1 MGRTK
6 SVGKVEPVNKLWLS
20 AKEAMA
26 YLGCSDKLLEKL
38 RNNAEIS
45 FSQYNKR
52 TIWYDLK
59 SIERFIERNRVV
71 RTTLLPLSS
80 ARQSIAMVTCSKV

>member
-26 YLGCSDKLLEKL
+26 YLGCSDKLLEKTKEQC
-38 RNNAEIS
+38 RNII
-45 FSQYNKR
+45 FP
-52 TIWYDLK
+52 I
-59 SIERFIERNRVV
+59 
-71 RTTLLPLSS
+71 
-80 ARQSIAMVTCSKV
+80 

>member
-1 MGRTK
+1 MGRQK
-6 SVGKVEPVNKLWLS
+6 KVGKVEPVQKTWLS

-26 YLGCSDKLLEKL
+26 YLGYSEKLLEKL

-52 TIWYDLK
+52 VIWYELR
-59 SIERFIERNRVV
+59 SLERFIERNRVV
-71 RTTLLPLSS
+71 
-80 ARQSIAMVTCSKV
+80 

>member
-1 MGRTK
+1 MGRQK
-6 SVGKVEPVNKLWLS
+6 KVGKVEPVQKTWLS

-26 YLGCSDKLLEKL
+26 YLGCSEKLLEKL

-52 TIWYDLK
+52 VIWYELR
-59 SIERFIERNRVV
+59 SLERFIERNRVV
-71 RTTLLPLSS
+71 
-80 ARQSIAMVTCSKV
+80 

>member
-45 FSQYNKR
+45 FSKYNNR
-52 TIWYDLK
+52 TIG
-59 SIERFIERNRVV
+59 
-71 RTTLLPLSS
+71 TT
-80 ARQSIAMVTCSKV
+80 

>member
-1 MGRTK
+1 MGRSKNT
-6 SVGKVEPVNKLWLS
+6 GKVEPVNKLWLS

-38 RNNAEIS
+38 RNDAEIS

-52 TIWYDLK
+52 TIWYELRSLD
-59 SIERFIERNRVV
+59 RFIERNRVV
-71 RTTLLPLSS
+71 
-80 ARQSIAMVTCSKV
+80 

>member
-1 MGRTK
+1 MGRLR
-6 SVGKVEPVNKLWLS
+6 SVGKVEPVAKLWLS

-52 TIWYDLK
+52 TIWYELRSLD
-59 SIERFIERNRVV
+59 RFIERNRVV
-71 RTTLLPLSS
+71 
-80 ARQSIAMVTCSKV
+80 

>member
-26 YLGCSDKLLEKL
+26 YLGCSELLEKL

-71 RTTLLPLSS
+71 
-80 ARQSIAMVTCSKV
+80 

>member
-6 SVGKVEPVNKLWLS
+6 SVGKVEPVQKTWLS

-26 YLGCSDKLLEKL
+26 YLGCSEKLLEKL

-52 TIWYDLK
+52 VIWYELR
-59 SIERFIERNRVV
+59 SLERFIERNRVV
-71 RTTLLPLSS
+71 
-80 ARQSIAMVTCSKV
+80 

>member
-6 SVGKVEPVNKLWLS
+6 SVGKVEPVNKIWLS

-26 YLGCSDKLLEKL
+26 YLGCSEKLLEKL

-52 TIWYDLK
+52 VIWYELR
-59 SIERFIERNRVV
+59 SLERFIERNRVV
-71 RTTLLPLSS
+71 
-80 ARQSIAMVTCSKV
+80 

>member
-1 MGRTK
+1 MGRLR
-6 SVGKVEPVNKLWLS
+6 SAGKIEPVNKLWLS

-26 YLGCSDKLLEKL
+26 YLGCSEKLLKKL

-59 SIERFIERNRVV
+59 SLERFIERNRVV
-71 RTTLLPLSS
+71 
-80 ARQSIAMVTCSKV
+80 